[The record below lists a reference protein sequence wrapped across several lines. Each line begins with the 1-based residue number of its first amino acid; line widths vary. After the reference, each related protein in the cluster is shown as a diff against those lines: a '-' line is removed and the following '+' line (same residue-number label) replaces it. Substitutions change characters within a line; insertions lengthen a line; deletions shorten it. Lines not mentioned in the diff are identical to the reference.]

1 MSISTL
7 YKPSGIVFFVLL
19 FATAP
24 RMVTA
29 QEIQVPSAST
39 QATHISPPV
48 VPSAPVL
55 LDGEVIFEVRGVSAY
70 PAKER
75 AKQIS
80 KRIATFAGDM
90 TRSLQSLRMIEEKGF
105 ILIFAGQQQLMALG
119 TIDGQFEGGVE
130 PPVLAQV
137 YLRKIT
143 EMVKAYREKRESSN
157 LLFNTSLALVATG
170 LLAFTW
176 WGLRWMFT
184 RIDAAIERRFKS
196 QVKDLTIHQVSILQ
210 AHQIWSG
217 YHGTL
222 TALRLFLMLWVLYA
236 YLNVVFRLFPWTASL
251 GRQMF
256 AALLDPLQMLGKGLV
271 ETIPNLLFIAI
282 LVVLFRYLLKFGKL
296 IFANLA
302 EGKVTFKGFEQEWA
316 WPTYRIFRTL
326 MIAFAVVMA
335 YPHFPGSGTN
345 AFKGVTIFLGVLLS
359 LGSMAVIG
367 NILAG
372 YTLVYRRAFR
382 IGDRVRIREHLGD
395 VVERRLLVTHL
406 RSLKNEEIIVPNSEI
421 LNSPVINYSSLA
433 KQSGLILHKTVGIGY
448 ETPWRQVEAMLV
460 EAADRTPGL
469 LKNPPPFVLHQE
481 LGDFCITY
489 ELNVYCDR
497 PHDMMQLST
506 LLSQNI
512 LDLFNEHGVQIMTP
526 NYRDD
531 PEQPKV
537 VPKHQWFIPPAKSLD
552 KPQGS

>member
-1 MSISTL
+1 ML
-7 YKPSGIVFFVLL
+7 
-19 FATAP
+19 AAAP
-24 RMVTA
+24 WIATA
-29 QEIQVPSAST
+29 QETQVPSAST

-55 LDGEVIFEVRGVSAY
+55 LDGEVLFEVRGVTAY

-75 AKQIS
+75 AKKIS
-80 KRIATFAGDM
+80 KRIATFAGDG
-90 TRSLQSLRMIEEKGF
+90 TRSLQSLRMIEEKDF
-105 ILIFAGQQQLMALG
+105 TMIFAGQERVMVLG

-143 EMVKAYREKRESSN
+143 EVVKAYREERKTPN
-157 LLFNTSLALVATG
+157 LLLKTCLALVATG
-170 LLAFTW
+170 LFAFAW

-184 RIDAAIERRFKS
+184 RIDAAIERRFKA
-196 QVKDLTIHQVSILQ
+196 QVKDLTIHQVPILQ
-210 AHQIWSG
+210 AHQIWSA
-217 YHGTL
+217 YHGML
-222 TALRLFLMLWVLYA
+222 KALRLFLMLWVLYA
-236 YLNVVFRLFPWTASL
+236 YLNFVFRLFPWTASL

-256 AALLDPLQMLGKGLV
+256 AALLDPLQMLGKGVV
-271 ETIPNLLFIAI
+271 ETIPHLLFIAI
-282 LVVLFRYLLKFGKL
+282 LVVLFRYALKFGKL

-316 WPTYRIFRTL
+316 WPTYRIFRIL

-335 YPHFPGSGTN
+335 YPHIPGSDTN

-359 LGSMAVIG
+359 LGSTAVIG

-382 IGDRVRIREHLGD
+382 IGDRVRIREHFGD

-460 EAADRTPGL
+460 KAAGRTLGL
-469 LKNPPPFVLHQE
+469 LKDPPPFVLHQD

-497 PHDMMQLST
+497 PHDMMPLST

-526 NYRDD
+526 NYRED
-531 PEQPKV
+531 PEQPKI
-537 VPKHQWFIPPAKSLD
+537 VPKHQWFTPPAKSLD

>member
-24 RMVTA
+24 WMVTA

-105 ILIFAGQQQLMALG
+105 TLIFAGQQQLMALG
-119 TIDGQFEGGVE
+119 KIDGQFEGGVE
-130 PPVLAQV
+130 PQVLAQV
-137 YLRKIT
+137 NLRKIR
-143 EMVKAYREKRESSN
+143 EVVKVYREKRESSN

-170 LLAFTW
+170 LLAFAW

-282 LVVLFRYLLKFGKL
+282 LAVLFRYLLKFGKL